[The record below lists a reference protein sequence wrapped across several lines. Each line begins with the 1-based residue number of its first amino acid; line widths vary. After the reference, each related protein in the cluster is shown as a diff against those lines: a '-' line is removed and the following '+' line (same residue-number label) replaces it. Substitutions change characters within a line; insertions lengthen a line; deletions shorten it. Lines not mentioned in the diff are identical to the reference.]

1 MQYAQTEMSYD
12 ANFVHMGSDVKWLNN
27 LVLDLGFSIAVW
39 SIARGED
46 IILHQLQ
53 DGFPKF

>member
-1 MQYAQTEMSYD
+1 MSYD
-12 ANFVHMGSDVKWLNN
+12 ANFVYKGSDFKWLNN

-39 SIARGED
+39 SIASGED

>member
-1 MQYAQTEMSYD
+1 MSYD
-12 ANFVHMGSDVKWLNN
+12 ANFVHKGSDFKWLNN

-39 SIARGED
+39 SIASGEY

>member
-12 ANFVHMGSDVKWLNN
+12 ANFVHKGSDFKWLNN

-39 SIARGED
+39 SIASGEY
-46 IILHQLQ
+46 IVLHQLQ